1 MLIVKKFR
9 YLCGTKPDCKITIFF
24 CWMQLNLPEHKFKIK
39 ETAHGLVIFDELRTR
54 YVALTPE
61 EWVRQ
66 NFVAYLINHKGF
78 PAALMSNE
86 VSMMLNGIK
95 RRCDTLVCDNHG
107 STLLIAEYKAPSVAI
122 TQQVFDQIVRYNMV
136 LRARYLIVTNGL
148 QHYLCTINYEK
159 NTYSFSNDIPAYSE
173 IANK

>member
-24 CWMQLNLPEHKFKIK
+24 CRMQLKLPEHKFKIK

-66 NFVAYLINHKGF
+66 NFL
-78 PAALMSNE
+78 
-86 VSMMLNGIK
+86 
-95 RRCDTLVCDNHG
+95 
-107 STLLIAEYKAPSVAI
+107 
-122 TQQVFDQIVRYNMV
+122 
-136 LRARYLIVTNGL
+136 LRAAV
-148 QHYLCTINYEK
+148 K
-159 NTYSFSNDIPAYSE
+159 
-173 IANK
+173 